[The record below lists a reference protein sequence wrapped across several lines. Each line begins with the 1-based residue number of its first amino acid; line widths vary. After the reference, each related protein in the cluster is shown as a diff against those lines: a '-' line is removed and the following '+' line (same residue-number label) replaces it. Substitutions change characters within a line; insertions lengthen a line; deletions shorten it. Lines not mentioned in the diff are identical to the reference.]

1 MFLPIHQEADIA
13 LGPFGVSYD
22 RAQVVDFT
30 ESLFFDA
37 RGLLSSK
44 GVPEIDPWG
53 FLYPLTWLVWAAV
66 AAAVGVVC
74 AATAVLGR
82 QRGGVVSV
90 EWLGGVLFQDVRVF
104 FNQGWS
110 VLSPEREKKKKK
122 HKIMN
127 DGPAL

>member
-1 MFLPIHQEADIA
+1 MSLPICQEADIA
-13 LGPFGVSYD
+13 LGPFGVNYD

-37 RGLLSSK
+37 RSLLSSK
-44 GVPEIDPWG
+44 GIAEIDSWG

-66 AAAVGVVC
+66 AASVCVVC

-82 QRGGVVSV
+82 WRGGGVSG
-90 EWLGGVLFQDVRVF
+90 EWLGDVLFQDVRVF

-110 VLSPEREKKKKK
+110 ASPTERKKK
-122 HKIMN
+122 
-127 DGPAL
+127 